1 MYAPTLNVGR
11 PARPFLQGDPSSHSS
26 QEAFWEEELRLRIFP
41 CFCCNSLRV
50 LGRRQARARGWT
62 GGIVMN
68 ENGNE
73 SVSCHGP
80 VR

>member
-1 MYAPTLNVGR
+1 MYAPTLNVGC
-11 PARPFLQGDPSSHSS
+11 PARSFLQGDPSSHSS
-26 QEAFWEEELRLRIFP
+26 QAAFWEEELRLRVLL

-50 LGRRQARARGWT
+50 LGCRQARARGWG

-73 SVSCHGP
+73 SVPCHCR